1 MKHPEEHMSKSS
13 GTESEQDWAQIRT
26 LQEAV
31 LLLLSENGSMK
42 WIDVYLHFNE
52 NGDGSGWIGPAL
64 GLLARAKHIA
74 VEFDGTTKI
83 TAAGRERLLYG
94 K

>member
-1 MKHPEEHMSKSS
+1 MSKSS
-13 GTESEQDWAQIRT
+13 GTQGEQEWAQIHT

-31 LLLLSENGSMK
+31 LLLLSENDSMK

-52 NGDGSGWIGPAL
+52 DEDGNGSGWIGPAL